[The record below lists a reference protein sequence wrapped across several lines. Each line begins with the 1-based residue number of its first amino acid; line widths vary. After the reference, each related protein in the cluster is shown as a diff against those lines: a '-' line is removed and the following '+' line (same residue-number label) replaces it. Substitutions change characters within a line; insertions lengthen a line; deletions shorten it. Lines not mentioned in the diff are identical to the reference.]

1 MTRNYGTPKVLHIQ
15 ETDCDGNKRIVRY
28 YREDTI
34 DYFVSNVERLLKKV
48 REEADGKEKQHGS
61 LGIQQHREYQ

>member
-34 DYFVSNVERLLKKV
+34 DYFVGNVKSLLSKI
-48 REEADGKEKQHGS
+48 REEADGKGEGDKH
-61 LGIQQHREYQ
+61 EN

>member
-1 MTRNYGTPKVLHIQ
+1 MTKNYGTPKVLHIQ

-34 DYFVSNVERLLKKV
+34 DYFVGNVESLLKKI
-48 REEADGKEKQHGS
+48 REEADRKDK
-61 LGIQQHREYQ
+61 

>member
-1 MTRNYGTPKVLHIQ
+1 MTINYGTPKVLHIQ

-34 DYFVSNVERLLKKV
+34 DYFVGNVKSLLSKI
-48 REEADGKEKQHGS
+48 REEAEGKEK
-61 LGIQQHREYQ
+61 

>member
-28 YREDTI
+28 YMEDTI
-34 DYFVSNVERLLKKV
+34 NYFVGNVERLLKKIM
-48 REEADGKEKQHGS
+48 EEADEKDGGKHEN
-61 LGIQQHREYQ
+61 